1 MGYPGDEPE
10 AVQPAEEQPKPAAGM
25 TAGPGETPAPPVK
38 DVVSSEATGPTGRA
52 ARAVRAQANRG
63 VVRSIHYQMSY
74 VVRNESAGPRG
85 AVVLLHD
92 LPGGAFT
99 WAEAAAQLDGIQ
111 RSVYAFDLLG
121 YGDSDHPWPSDTSI
135 WGQAD
140 CLSYALKGMGLT
152 EIVLVGV
159 GLGGGVAQVLATRL
173 LRERVAKLSLIN
185 TYAYEY
191 AFAPNWPL
199 TEMAKRQ
206 DPEAPKHTPE
216 DQVLADLRTTL
227 PQGSAKPRFLTG
239 SKLDAYV
246 NEWQGHIGMELLFQH
261 VRLMMPLYMNSIT
274 PGMRMLEIPVQ
285 IIWGAE
291 DSVTPLS
298 LGERLRRDVS
308 GARLDVVPGAGHL
321 ILDDAPEAVGK
332 LVAEFAGVPSAS
344 NFVVAR

>member
-10 AVQPAEEQPKPAAGM
+10 AVQPAEEQPKPA
-25 TAGPGETPAPPVK
+25 GETPAPPVK
-38 DVVSSEATGPTGRA
+38 DVVSSAPAGPTGRA
-52 ARAVRAQANRG
+52 AGAVRAQANRG
-63 VVRSIHYQMSY
+63 VVRSIHYQLSY

-92 LPGGAFT
+92 LPGGAFV
-99 WAEAAAQLDGIQ
+99 WADAAAQLDGTQ
-111 RSVYAFDLLG
+111 RAIYAFDLLG

-135 WGQAD
+135 WGHAD
-140 CLSYALKGMGLT
+140 CLSYALNGMGLT

-185 TYAYEY
+185 TYAYEH

-199 TEMAKRQ
+199 TEMTKRQ
-206 DPEAPKHTPE
+206 DPEAPKHTPD
-216 DQVLADLRTTL
+216 DQVLSDLRATL
-227 PQGSAKPRFLTG
+227 PQGSARPQFLAG

-246 NEWQGHIGMELLFQH
+246 NEWQGHIGKELLFQH

-285 IIWGAE
+285 LIWGAE

-298 LGERLRRDVS
+298 LGERLRRDVPE
-308 GARLDVVPGAGHL
+308 ARLDVVPGAGHL
-321 ILDDAPEAVGK
+321 ILDDAPDAVGK
-332 LVAEFAGVPSAS
+332 LIADFAGVPSAS
-344 NFVVAR
+344 GLAVAR